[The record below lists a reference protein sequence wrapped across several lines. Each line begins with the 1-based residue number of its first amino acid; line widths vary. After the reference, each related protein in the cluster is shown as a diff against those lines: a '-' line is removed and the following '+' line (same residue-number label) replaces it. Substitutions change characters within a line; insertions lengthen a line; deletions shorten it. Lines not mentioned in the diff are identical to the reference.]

1 MKMEKLNGELRKFTS
16 LGRKILT
23 LQIDPLLCEHP
34 LKSSVPFRSGPFR
47 SVPFSCEGGLRL
59 QSGLWNQKSMM
70 ETSNNKYDAM
80 FYFSGH
86 LAA

>member
-47 SVPFSCEGGLRL
+47 SVPFRSRVNGALIKKTWYQSEEG
-59 QSGLWNQKSMM
+59 SSITFTW
-70 ETSNNKYDAM
+70 
-80 FYFSGH
+80 
-86 LAA
+86 